1 MKEWLEEPRTIA
13 FYESPHRIAR
23 CMRELNEVLG
33 PERPACVVREISK
46 IYETYH
52 RGTVG
57 ELAEFFA
64 QHEAKGEIVV
74 VLGGA
79 TK

>member
-1 MKEWLEEPRTIA
+1 
-13 FYESPHRIAR
+13 
-23 CMRELNEVLG
+23 
-33 PERPACVVREISK
+33 CVVREISK